1 MSGIVAATLHAPLP
15 ELLLD
20 ITGKV
25 APNLPALLSAA
36 GWLGTAQPVRVRNTG
51 IVGALEFTSALAG
64 ARIVLLNTPG
74 AIIGGTSY
82 TVAAVKTAIP
92 IAVDNQGSLYGAGGD
107 GGAGGNAWVSRG
119 GVVMWAYG
127 GAGGYGQRIQS
138 SYGVAT
144 VFARGFGQAGQS
156 VTNSTPRPGGDFGG
170 SGPAYADGG
179 TGGDG
184 SNWGE
189 TGNSGGS
196 SSVSGDY
203 DSASGS
209 QPGYAGTPAGLYI
222 DGNSLVTWINTGTR
236 LGGVK
241 A

>member
-64 ARIVLLNTPG
+64 SRIVLINTPG

-82 TVAAVKTAIP
+82 LVAAVKTAVQ
-92 IAVDNQGSLYGAGGD
+92 IAIDNQGFLHGAGGD

-127 GAGGYGQRIQS
+127 GAGGNGQRIYS
-138 SYGVAT
+138 VGGSAAVS
-144 VFARGFGQAGQS
+144 VRGFGQAGQS
-156 VTNSTPRPGGDFGG
+156 VTNSTGRPGGDFGG
-170 SGPAYADGG
+170 SGPAYAYGG

-189 TGNSGGS
+189 TGNSGGY

-203 DSASGS
+203 DSASGALA
-209 QPGYAGTPAGLYI
+209 GYSGTPAGLYI